1 MAVIIDVG
9 AASFPSGNE
18 RYQQGDTVLLF
29 EPIEGIYNELV
40 NKFSNNNKFTIY
52 NLALS
57 DTKGQATFYNTKKRN
72 CSSLREPNA
81 AVLLERDRNDI
92 AEYTTST
99 IETDLLDN
107 YTKDLQVIDFLK
119 LDTQGSEYEVLV
131 GGIETIKK
139 TKSIKVEVEFD
150 QWYKGQKIAPE
161 VDKYIKSLGF
171 SRSKT
176 INNKYHADY
185 YYRRLN

>member
-9 AASFPSGNE
+9 AAGFPNGNDA
-18 RYQQGDTVLLF
+18 YKKDDTVLLF
-29 EPIEGIYNELV
+29 EPIEGPYNELV

-81 AVLLERDRNDI
+81 EVLLERNRNDI
-92 AEYTTST
+92 VEYTEST
-99 IETDLLDN
+99 VETDLLDN
-107 YTKDLQVIDFLK
+107 YTKDLHTIDFLK
-119 LDTQGSEYEVLV
+119 LDTQGSEYEVLK
-131 GGIETIKK
+131 GGLETLAK
-139 TKSIKVEVEFD
+139 TKRLKVEVEYD

-161 VDKYIKSLGF
+161 VDEFITSLGF
-171 SRSKT
+171 SRYKT
-176 INNKYHADY
+176 KENKHHADY
-185 YYRRLN
+185 YYRRI